1 VAERRERNRR
11 DAVELSGRWSV
22 VRPVL
27 QFALVGLIAVS
38 IVGIGTF
45 AASRRVGER
54 EAVVDARTTTLVK
67 AQTIVE
73 PAVTNGLA
81 LARPAAVAKV
91 AAVVEKSVL
100 SRSLV
105 RVKIWNRDGTI
116 LYSNEPRLEG
126 NTYPL
131 GDEERA
137 AIDNGAIQAEVS
149 DLSRPENRFERSFGK
164 LLEVY
169 LPIRMPDGTRLLFEA
184 YYRYNAVTASGSRIW
199 RSFAPVSIGALIA
212 LELVQ
217 IPLAWSLARRLRARQ
232 QERERL
238 LRQAV
243 DSSDQERRRIASDL
257 HDGIVQDL
265 AGVAYQLAGSAR
277 GGTVPAATSA
287 LLEDSATQVR
297 ESITS
302 LRSLLVDIYPP
313 KLAEAGLSAALTDLT
328 TAASLRGLVAES
340 DMDGVDVELPMQV
353 TRLLYRAGR
362 EAIRNVVSHAHAKHA
377 WVTVATHDGVAV
389 LDVVDDGVGFTPE
402 AAARRA
408 EEGHLGLR
416 GLTDLIADAGGQ
428 LTIDSGPG
436 QGTRVHLEL
445 PID

>member
-1 VAERRERNRR
+1 LGAVTRTAAYRCEVAERRGRNRR
-11 DAVELSGRWSV
+11 DPVDLSGRWSV
-22 VRPVL
+22 ARPVL
-27 QFALVGLIAVS
+27 QFALVGIVAVS

-81 LARPAAVAKV
+81 TAQPAAVAKV
-91 AAVVEKSVL
+91 GAAVTKSVL

-105 RVKIWNRDGTI
+105 RVKIWNRTGKI

-131 GDEERA
+131 GDEETA

-149 DLSRPENRFERSFGK
+149 DLSRPENRFERNFGK

-217 IPLAWSLARRLRARQ
+217 IPLA
-232 QERERL
+232 
-238 LRQAV
+238 
-243 DSSDQERRRIASDL
+243 
-257 HDGIVQDL
+257 
-265 AGVAYQLAGSAR
+265 
-277 GGTVPAATSA
+277 
-287 LLEDSATQVR
+287 
-297 ESITS
+297 
-302 LRSLLVDIYPP
+302 
-313 KLAEAGLSAALTDLT
+313 
-328 TAASLRGLVAES
+328 
-340 DMDGVDVELPMQV
+340 
-353 TRLLYRAGR
+353 
-362 EAIRNVVSHAHAKHA
+362 
-377 WVTVATHDGVAV
+377 
-389 LDVVDDGVGFTPE
+389 
-402 AAARRA
+402 
-408 EEGHLGLR
+408 
-416 GLTDLIADAGGQ
+416 
-428 LTIDSGPG
+428 
-436 QGTRVHLEL
+436 GTRAVAA
-445 PID
+445 PGR